1 MEQGTRAKHFHLQQT
16 HKYPIYNFDHV
27 QWTEFHV
34 FTKLHKQKKNCPS
47 CLADCFATVNV
58 VHVIRHAHIFRIE
71 TEKAYF
77 CRLAFICLCTSAV
90 NKTTQWS

>member
-1 MEQGTRAKHFHLQQT
+1 MYAIRSKHFHLQQT

-27 QWTEFHV
+27 QWTEFRI

-58 VHVIRHAHIFRIE
+58 EHVIRHAHTFRTDIYIE
-71 TEKAYF
+71 TGKAYF
-77 CRLAFICLCTSAV
+77 CRPCICMLLYTLH
-90 NKTTQWS
+90 QQ